1 MWSDRAW
8 LVWLEGGGHLPVS
21 AANGGSAAK
30 SESHRD
36 VSDLRGYRYG

>member
-8 LVWLEGGGHLPVS
+8 LMWLEGGGHLPVS

-36 VSDLRGYRYG
+36 ASDLRGYRYG